1 MKRINLKNADLKKL
15 GQTLL
20 SYSRA
25 NLHRPYVRIALAC
38 SLLLLAYASSS
49 LYHNGL
55 FSSNA
60 NKKNDLSGGPD
71 DFKGEGQITTTIT
84 RAIVT
89 DVPVSIDAVGTVQA
103 LNTVTI
109 RTQVDGRLLRL
120 VFSEGQDVHKD
131 DILAEIDPALYLAQY
146 EQAAAKKAQEE
157 ANLANARIDLTR
169 YEKLIAA
176 KYASHQ
182 QYSTQKALVQQL
194 EAQVRADQA
203 ALDSAKTTLDYATI
217 RSPIDG
223 RAGIRLVDVGNL
235 IKTTDQNGIVVVTQL
250 KPIFVM
256 FTLPQQSLLSV
267 QKAQKVGIA
276 SVLALGADNASPIAQ
291 GELAVIDN
299 QIDQLTGTVRLKA
312 QFANT
317 DLSLW
322 PGQFINVRLMLDTIK
337 DAIVTPSPAV
347 QRGPNGAFVY
357 VLGEDGRAHM
367 RSVTTGRQDESQVVI
382 TSGLNAGEV
391 VIASGFSRLSDGAK
405 VRVMNNESIEN
416 GEKSGGSV
424 KKSFENKSE
433 IPPKNPNKGSPKQEA
448 VPKQ

>member
-1 MKRINLKNADLKKL
+1 MKLLNLKNAGLEIGQKL
-15 GQTLL
+15 LV
-20 SYSRA
+20 YSRT
-25 NLHRPYVRIALAC
+25 NLHRPSVRIGLAC
-38 SLLLLAYASSS
+38 GLLLLAYIGSS
-49 LYHNGL
+49 LYHSGS
-55 FSSNA
+55 FSSGS
-60 NKKNDLSGGPD
+60 NKKNDLAGGTAD
-71 DFKGEGQITTTIT
+71 VKGEGPITTTVT
-84 RAIVT
+84 RALVA

-120 VFSEGQDVHKD
+120 AFSEGQDVHKD

-146 EQAAAKKAQEE
+146 EQAVAKKAQDE
-157 ANLANARIDLTR
+157 ANLANARIDLAR

-235 IKTTDQNGIVVVTQL
+235 LKTTDQNGIVVVTQL

-267 QKAQKVGIA
+267 QKAQKAGIA
-276 SVLALGADNASPIAQ
+276 SVLALGSDNASPIAQ

-312 QFANT
+312 QFENT

-322 PGQFINVRLMLDTIK
+322 PGQFINVRLMLDTLK

-347 QRGPNGAFVY
+347 QRGPNGSFVY

-382 TSGLNAGEV
+382 TSGLTAGEV
-391 VIASGFSRLSDGAK
+391 VIASGFSRLSDGSK
-405 VRVMNNESIEN
+405 VRVMNAESIDS
-416 GEKSGGSV
+416 GDKSGGTA
-424 KKSFENKSE
+424 KKSLENKND
-433 IPPKNPNKGSPKQEA
+433 IPLKKSSQGNPKQEA
-448 VPKQ
+448 MPK

>member
-1 MKRINLKNADLKKL
+1 MKLLNLKNAGLEIGQKL
-15 GQTLL
+15 LV
-20 SYSRA
+20 YSRT
-25 NLHRPYVRIALAC
+25 NLHRPSVRIGLAC
-38 SLLLLAYASSS
+38 GLLLLAYIGSS
-49 LYHNGL
+49 LYHSGS
-55 FSSNA
+55 FSSGS
-60 NKKNDLSGGPD
+60 NKKNDLAGGTAD
-71 DFKGEGQITTTIT
+71 VKGEGPITTTVT
-84 RAIVT
+84 RALVA

-120 VFSEGQDVHKD
+120 AFSEGQDVHKD

-146 EQAAAKKAQEE
+146 EQAVAKKAQDE
-157 ANLANARIDLTR
+157 ANLANARIDLAR

-235 IKTTDQNGIVVVTQL
+235 LKTTDQNGIVVVTQL

-267 QKAQKVGIA
+267 QKAQKAGIA
-276 SVLALGADNASPIAQ
+276 SVLALGSDNASPIAQ

-312 QFANT
+312 QFENT

-322 PGQFINVRLMLDTIK
+322 PGQFINVRLMLDTLK

-347 QRGPNGAFVY
+347 QRGPNGSFVY

-382 TSGLNAGEV
+382 TSGLTAGEV
-391 VIASGFSRLSDGAK
+391 VIASGFSRLSDGSK
-405 VRVMNNESIEN
+405 VRVMNAESIDS
-416 GEKSGGSV
+416 GDKSGGAA
-424 KKSFENKSE
+424 KKSLENKND
-433 IPPKNPNKGSPKQEA
+433 IPLKKSSQGSPKQETM
-448 VPKQ
+448 PK

>member
-1 MKRINLKNADLKKL
+1 MKLLNLKNTGLEIGQKL
-15 GQTLL
+15 LV
-20 SYSRA
+20 YSRT
-25 NLHRPYVRIALAC
+25 NLHHPSVRIGLVC
-38 SLLLLAYASSS
+38 GLLLLAYIGSS
-49 LYHNGL
+49 LYHSGS
-55 FSSNA
+55 FSSGS
-60 NKKNDLSGGPD
+60 NKKNDLPGGTAD
-71 DFKGEGQITTTIT
+71 VKGEGPITTTVT
-84 RAIVT
+84 RALVA

-120 VFSEGQDVHKD
+120 AFSEGQDVHKD

-146 EQAAAKKAQEE
+146 EQAVAKKAQDE
-157 ANLANARIDLTR
+157 ANLANARIDLAR

-235 IKTTDQNGIVVVTQL
+235 LKTTDQNGIVVVTQL

-267 QKAQKVGIA
+267 QKAQKAGIA
-276 SVLALGADNASPIAQ
+276 SVLALGSDNASPIAQ

-312 QFANT
+312 QFENT

-322 PGQFINVRLMLDTIK
+322 PGQFINVRLMLDTLK

-347 QRGPNGAFVY
+347 QRGPNGSFVY

-382 TSGLNAGEV
+382 TSGLTAGEV
-391 VIASGFSRLSDGAK
+391 VIASGFSRLSDGSK
-405 VRVMNNESIEN
+405 VRVMNAESIDS
-416 GEKSGGSV
+416 GDKSGGGA
-424 KKSFENKSE
+424 KKSFENKND
-433 IPPKNPNKGSPKQEA
+433 IPLKKSSQGSPKQEA
-448 VPKQ
+448 MPK

>member
-1 MKRINLKNADLKKL
+1 MKLLNLKNAGLEIGQKL
-15 GQTLL
+15 LV
-20 SYSRA
+20 YSRT
-25 NLHRPYVRIALAC
+25 NLHRPSVRIGLAC
-38 SLLLLAYASSS
+38 GLLLLAYIGSS
-49 LYHNGL
+49 LYHSGS
-55 FSSNA
+55 FSSGS
-60 NKKNDLSGGPD
+60 NKKNDLAGGTAD
-71 DFKGEGQITTTIT
+71 VKGEGPITTTVT
-84 RAIVT
+84 RALVA

-120 VFSEGQDVHKD
+120 AFSEGQDVHKD

-146 EQAAAKKAQEE
+146 EQAVAKKAQDE
-157 ANLANARIDLTR
+157 ANLANARIDLAR

-235 IKTTDQNGIVVVTQL
+235 LKTTDQNGIVVVTQL

-267 QKAQKVGIA
+267 QKAQKAGIA
-276 SVLALGADNASPIAQ
+276 SVLALGSDNASPIAQ

-312 QFANT
+312 QFENT

-322 PGQFINVRLMLDTIK
+322 PGQFINVRLMLDTLK

-347 QRGPNGAFVY
+347 QRGPNGSFVY

-382 TSGLNAGEV
+382 TSGLTAGEV
-391 VIASGFSRLSDGAK
+391 VIASGFSRLSDGSK
-405 VRVMNNESIEN
+405 VRVMNAESIDS
-416 GEKSGGSV
+416 GDKSGGAA
-424 KKSFENKSE
+424 KKSFENKND
-433 IPPKNPNKGSPKQEA
+433 IPLKKSSQGSPKQEA
-448 VPKQ
+448 MPK